1 MQQVAGT
8 FYFAASSQCCAA
20 QLQITASV
28 LQIYQSAD
36 QQLVWQGTDFSQGA
50 DLPGLAQELRFSDG
64 SYFIPADLSFRLSR
78 QLLAT
83 QNASLATRLEQH
95 QGVILLSVLLV
106 PLLLWWLTMVGMPKL
121 AVSLLPWLPQ
131 AAVQAVDKQT
141 LQLLDQ
147 TLLEPSKLPAQEQQQ
162 WRQQWLQAMQALPAN
177 ARVKVDIQFRAAAKL
192 GPNAFALPAGT
203 LVFTDQLVQLLR
215 DKPDALLAVFLH
227 EAGHVRHQHGLTLL
241 VQSTATTVMFA
252 MLFSD
257 LEGLTETLL
266 GTGSSLLQQ
275 SFSRQ
280 MESQADDF
288 ATSQLLLLGKAT
300 TGFVDA
306 MQAIQQAAAGQDAET
321 IESWTRYLSSHP
333 SSSERIEQ
341 AKAKQ
346 QPTSN

>member
-1 MQQVAGT
+1 MQRVAGT

-20 QLQITASV
+20 QLHIGTAD

-36 QQLVWQGTDFSQGA
+36 LQLLWQGTEFSHGA
-50 DLPGLAQELRFSDG
+50 DLPGLAQELRLSDG
-64 SYFIPADLSFRLSR
+64 SYFIPTDIKFRLNR
-78 QLLAT
+78 QLLKG
-83 QNASLATRLEQH
+83 QNIGLATRLEQH
-95 QGVILLSVLLV
+95 KGVILLSVLLV

-121 AVSLLPWLPQ
+121 AVSLVPWLPQ
-131 AAVQAVDKQT
+131 AAVQAVDQQT
-141 LQLLDQ
+141 LQLLDK
-147 TLLEPSKLPAQEQQQ
+147 TLLEPSKLSEQEQQQ
-162 WRQQWLQAMQALPAN
+162 WRQQWLQAMQDLPAS
-177 ARVKVDIQFRAAAKL
+177 ARVKLNIQFRNADRL

-215 DKPDALLAVFLH
+215 EKPDALLAVFLH

-266 GTGSSLLQQ
+266 GTGSSLLQNN
-275 SFSRQ
+275 FSRQ

-300 TGFVDA
+300 TGFVEA
-306 MQAIQQAAAGQDAET
+306 MQAIQQAAVGQDAEA
-321 IESWTRYLSSHP
+321 IESWTRYLSTHP
-333 SSSERIEQ
+333 SASERIEH

-346 QPTSN
+346 QPASD

>member
-1 MQQVAGT
+1 MQQVEGI

-20 QLQITASV
+20 QLHIGAAG

-36 QQLVWQGTDFSQGA
+36 QQLVWQGSAFSQGA

-64 SYFIPADLSFRLSR
+64 SYFIPADIRFRLSQR
-78 QLLAT
+78 LFAT

-121 AVSLLPWLPQ
+121 AVSLVPWLPQ
-131 AAVQAVDKQT
+131 AAVQAVDQQT
-141 LQLLDQ
+141 LQVLDQ
-147 TLLEPSKLPAQEQQQ
+147 TLLDPSKLSEQEQHQ
-162 WRQQWLQAMQALPAN
+162 WRQQWLQAMQKLPGN
-177 ARVKVDIQFRAAAKL
+177 ARVTVDIQFRHAEKL

-215 DKPDALLAVFLH
+215 EKPDALLAVFLH

-266 GTGSSLLQQ
+266 GTGSSLLQNN
-275 SFSRQ
+275 FSRQ

-288 ATSQLLLLGKAT
+288 ATSQLLRLGKAT

-306 MQAIQQAAAGQDAET
+306 MQAIQQAAAGQDAQS
-321 IESWTRYLSSHP
+321 IENWTRYLSSHP
-333 SSSERIEQ
+333 SSTERIEQ

-346 QPTSN
+346 QATGN